1 MKEGGSMKSL
11 IAIVLMST
19 VLLYAAPLF
28 AADTA
33 AGKELYG
40 KKCASCHGVAGEGK
54 ETVAKTFKVEMKQLG
69 SKEIQGKSDSD
80 FKKIILEGKDKMKG
94 IKDIDA
100 KAADDLVAYVRTLAK
115 K

>member
-1 MKEGGSMKSL
+1 MKL
-11 IAIVLMST
+11 FVAIILVMSVLSYVT
-19 VLLYAAPLF
+19 PLV
-28 AADTA
+28 ATDAA

-40 KKCASCHGVAGEGK
+40 KKCASCHGAAGEGK

-69 SKEIQGKSDSD
+69 SKEIQAKSDSD
-80 FKKIILEGKDKMKG
+80 LKKIILEGKDKMKG

-100 KAADDLVAYVRTLAK
+100 KAADGLVAYVRTLAK